1 MDKVRIRALTQI
13 GCTKKDAVAMLAAAH
28 KAMAKQSLEPNEQN
42 LLAAALRA
50 A

>member
-1 MDKVRIRALTQI
+1 MDRRLIRALTQI
-13 GCTKKDAVAMLAAAH
+13 GYAKKDAVAMLAAARN
-28 KAMAKQSLEPNEQN
+28 AMAKQSLEPNEQN